1 MHHFYFVVL
10 DWERFLQSFLPSEF
24 NIHLFSTNFSSC
36 KMKHACIFTNVSKCI
51 LHVNFVFLF
60 TVSVSLL
67 FGVHRKPKV
76 AKLDPFAL
84 L

>member
-10 DWERFLQSFLPSEF
+10 DWERFLHSFLPFEL
-24 NIHLFSTNFSSC
+24 NIHLFHTNFSSC
-36 KMKHACIFTNVSKCI
+36 KMKHACITINVRRCI

-60 TVSVSLL
+60 TVSVL
-67 FGVHRKPKV
+67 FGVHKKPSV